1 MANPRPRFEWPFR
14 VPPPPAAVP
23 PSYGGDGPSFSVIV
37 PAYEAARWI
46 ADAVRSLLA
55 QTLPA
60 REIIVVDDG
69 STDDPIGALAELASR
84 VTVARIGHAGSSAA
98 RNEGVRVASGE
109 FVAFLDADDV
119 YEPDFIRA
127 LSALSQYRPDLDIL
141 TADVRFVTDGRPR
154 GTFFGAN
161 DFPLVDQRAAIL
173 QRCYLTSH
181 LAVRRSAFVAS
192 GGFDPSLSHGED
204 WDCWLRLILG
214 GASAGLVDL
223 PLSQYRQHGHQ
234 MSANRGASLWGRV
247 QVLAKVA
254 DSTLLSPQERRA
266 VRETIVRLAQ
276 RAALTA
282 AAESGGGLRAR
293 RAWIAVAARPA
304 MSMRIRLL
312 GLLGA
317 ASPGLAAARARRSG
331 AARAWPADEPG

>member
-1 MANPRPRFEWPFR
+1 VASSQGVGE
-14 VPPPPAAVP
+14 
-23 PSYGGDGPSFSVIV
+23 GPSFSVIV
-37 PAYEAARWI
+37 PAYEAAGWI
-46 ADAVRSLLA
+46 AEALRSVLA
-55 QTLPA
+55 QTRPA
-60 REIIVVDDG
+60 QEIIVVDDG
-69 STDDPIGALAELASR
+69 STDDILGALGDLAGS
-84 VTVARIGHAGSSAA
+84 VTVARIKHAGLPAA
-98 RNEGVRVASGE
+98 RNAGVRIATSE

-119 YEPDFIRA
+119 YEPDFLRS

-141 TADVRFVTDGRPR
+141 TTDMRFMVDGQPR
-154 GTFFGAN
+154 GTFYGSN

-173 QRCYLTSH
+173 QRCYLPSK
-181 LAVRRSAFVAS
+181 LAVRRSAVVAA
-192 GGFDPSLSHGED
+192 GGFDPTLSHGED
-204 WDCWLRLILG
+204 WDCWLRLIVG
-214 GASAGLVDL
+214 GARAGLVDL

-254 DSTLLSPQERRA
+254 DSTLLSAQERRA
-266 VRETIVRLAQ
+266 VRATMVPLAR

-282 AAESGGGLRAR
+282 AAESGGGSRAR

-304 MSMRIRLL
+304 MPMRTRLL